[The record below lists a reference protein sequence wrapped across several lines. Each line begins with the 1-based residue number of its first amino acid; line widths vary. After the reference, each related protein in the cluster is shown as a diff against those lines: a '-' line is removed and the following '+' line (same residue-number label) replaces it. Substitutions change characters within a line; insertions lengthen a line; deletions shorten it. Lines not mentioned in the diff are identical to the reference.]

1 MHGKCSYRSN
11 NCANVQ
17 LIPCMLN
24 VVIDLIIAPIYNWFG
39 DSTTIH
45 APHNIQGA
53 EAEFREGGYYLI
65 SDAVKKLIIKGH
77 RTKKC

>member
-1 MHGKCSYRSN
+1 MYGKCSYRSN
-11 NCANVQ
+11 NCAYVQ
-17 LIPCMLN
+17 LIPCMVN

-53 EAEFREGGYYLI
+53 EAEFREGGGILFDQRCCQKAHY
-65 SDAVKKLIIKGH
+65 
-77 RTKKC
+77 